1 MFYTLFVCGNYFFNT
16 VLFQSAFSSYY
27 FGELFFS
34 FCVLRVFCIMGFE
47 FDVIFIQLGKLLQH
61 YMIIVYVSA
70 IWPSAILLSLDKN
83 FLFTKII

>member
-1 MFYTLFVCGNYFFNT
+1 MVIIFSIRFYFSLHFLVIILGNYFS
-16 VLFQSAFSSYY
+16 L
-27 FGELFFS
+27 
-34 FCVLRVFCIMGFE
+34 CVLRVFCIMGFE